1 MDRSRRRRLKLR
13 DLHILLAVAQSGS
26 MGKAAVDLSISQPS
40 VSKAIAVS
48 SMLSDC
54 GSLTA
59 VREGI
64 EPTIYGRVLLKCGVA
79 VFDELRQGVKELE
92 FLTDPTAGELRIG
105 CTETM
110 AAGFVSA
117 VIDRMSR
124 QHPRAVLH
132 LVPADSITLMNRE
145 LRQRTVELVVTS
157 TSGLTPGEDVKVEIL
172 FDDRFVVMADA
183 ESKWGRR
190 RKVSLANLLNE
201 LWVLP
206 PAESI
211 PGRSIA
217 QTFRASGL
225 EPPRVHMVSFSLPL
239 HYHLLATGR
248 FVTMLPVSMLH
259 FGKHLSLKLL
269 PVELCG
275 DPYATGIIT
284 LKNRTLS
291 PLAQLFI
298 TCAREV
304 AKPLTK
310 SHARTARGGG
320 HAERTDKRPR
330 CA

>member
-1 MDRSRRRRLKLR
+1 MQWTDRVGRRLKLR

-26 MGKAAVDLSISQPS
+26 MGKAAADLAISQPS
-40 VSKAIAVS
+40 VSKAIA
-48 SMLSDC
+48 
-54 GSLTA
+54 A
-59 VREGI
+59 VEHAIGLRLLDRGPHGI
-64 EPTIYGRVLLKCGVA
+64 EPTIYGRALLKCGTA
-79 VFDELRQGVKELE
+79 VFDELRQGVRELE
-92 FLTDPTAGELRIG
+92 FLSDPTAGELRIG

-124 QHPRAVLH
+124 QHPRAIFH
-132 LVPADSITLMNRE
+132 LVPADSITLMTRE
-145 LRQRTVELVVTS
+145 LRQRTVELLITS
-157 TSGLTPGEDVKVEIL
+157 TSGLTPGEDANVEIL

-190 RKVSLANLLNE
+190 RKVTLAGLLDE

-217 QTFRASGL
+217 QAFRASGL
-225 EPPRVHMVSFSLPL
+225 EPPRVHIVSFSLPL

-248 FVTMLPVSMLH
+248 FVTMLPLSMLH

-269 PVELCG
+269 PLELRD
-275 DPYATGIIT
+275 DPYPTGIIT

-298 TCAREV
+298 RCAREV
-304 AKPLTK
+304 AKPLAK
-310 SHARTARGGG
+310 NA
-320 HAERTDKRPR
+320 
-330 CA
+330 